1 MPKRGGGGG
10 VGGGSQRYNNN
21 NIGNGG
27 GGGGS
32 RYSALKDFDADGDDQ
47 QRRKDRNKRRVSFK
61 PPQFPHKK
69 DVKLR
74 MEDLRRWDEDD
85 DMNEMTTAA
94 KDRNALRRRGSPIPR
109 GKFGKL
115 MPNTFGWYQVTIHN
129 GQMYEKDVLLR
140 SLLAALSPHSF
151 SAQFWRAERDSVF
164 FYVDDFEV
172 AERIQQLG
180 KHATL
185 PDGFRLS
192 PRVRN
197 GIPLVT
203 VDDSLKERMKQVMA
217 KRYNAQTKALD
228 MSRFYA
234 DPDIKPVFCP
244 LFRANVMGVALD
256 IMCDNIPDLEAL
268 NLNDNNLVSMEA
280 FRRVDKRLPHLKILY
295 LGDNKLP
302 SLAHLLVF
310 RNLPIVELLLRNNP
324 CRSRYKDSQ
333 HFVSEVR
340 RKFPKLAKLDG
351 ESLGPVVAFDLA
363 GAGTMPTTQASFLCD
378 NGGADVVRQFLNQYF
393 NIFDMESRQSLLD
406 AYHEHAML
414 SITMPN
420 AGHAGRLNNFWK
432 FNRNFRRIVNHE
444 RDDHRTRL
452 LKNGRLACVA
462 TLNEWPRTLHERR
475 TFTVDL
481 TIYNPQM
488 IVFTVTGLFKELN
501 GEDDRPSTSN
511 AYELRHFMR
520 TFVVVPQNSGFCIRN
535 ETIFITAATNEQ
547 VREFKRSQHQPAP
560 GGATTA
566 AGGGTTGSR
575 MATAPASAL
584 QNRLGSVGGGATAT
598 VAILPEVGSLSLNA
612 LSSPTGVSQPQRP
625 TAFASTGSATD
636 EATKIQMV
644 QAMSSQSQMNLEWSK
659 KCLEET
665 NWDYNHAGFVFEKL
679 FKENKIPPEAF
690 IK

>member
-10 VGGGSQRYNNN
+10 GGGGGSQRYNNN
-21 NIGNGG
+21 NVGNG

-32 RYSALKDFDADGDDQ
+32 RYSALKDFDADGDDM

-69 DVKLR
+69 DIKLR

-115 MPNTFGWYQVTIHN
+115 MPNTFGWYQVTINN
-129 GQMYEKDVLLR
+129 GQIYGKDVLLR
-140 SLLAALSPHSF
+140 ALLAALSPHPF
-151 SAQFWRAERDSVF
+151 NAQYWRAERDSVC
-164 FYVDDFEV
+164 FYVDDFDM
-172 AERIQQLG
+172 AEHIQQLG
-180 KHATL
+180 KHAQL

-197 GIPLVT
+197 GIPLAT
-203 VDDSLKERMKQVMA
+203 VDDALKERMKQVMA
-217 KRYNAQTKALD
+217 KRYNSQTKALD

-234 DPDIKPVFCP
+234 DPDIKQVFCP
-244 LFRANVMGVALD
+244 LFRANVMGAALD

-310 RNLPIVELLLRNNP
+310 RNLPIVELVLRNNP

-333 HFVSEVR
+333 QFISEVR
-340 RKFPKLAKLDG
+340 RKFPKLVKLDG
-351 ESLGPVVAFDLA
+351 ETLGPQVAFDLA
-363 GAGTMPTTQASFLCD
+363 GSGTMPTTQASFLCD
-378 NGGADVVRQFLNQYF
+378 NAGADVVRQFLDQYF

-420 AGHAGRLNNFWK
+420 ASHAGRLNSFWK
-432 FNRNFRRIVNHE
+432 FNRNFRRIVNHD

-488 IVFTVTGLFKELN
+488 IVFTVTGLFKELS
-501 GEDDRPSTSN
+501 GEEDRPSTSQ

-560 GGATTA
+560 GGIAPGADGRNTA
-566 AGGGTTGSR
+566 SG
-575 MATAPASAL
+575 MDDASVSSL
-584 QNRLGSVGGGATAT
+584 QNRLGTASGGGAST
-598 VAILPEVGSLSLNA
+598 VALLPAVASLSLNNLPSVA
-612 LSSPTGVSQPQRP
+612 GGPPPVFTSS
-625 TAFASTGSATD
+625 GSATD
-636 EATKIQMV
+636 DATKMQMV
-644 QAMSSQSQMNLEWSK
+644 QAMSSQSQMNLEWSR

-665 NWDYNHAGFVFEKL
+665 NWDYNHAGFVFGKL